1 MSLSESGWN
10 TYDAPGLNR
19 WQNNANGSTVAKMQH
34 KYWVTK
40 QQVCK
45 KLGKKDDEFIVAS
58 DAELDAKLEL
68 FKSIRGSCQHL
79 QRIVNKYDEKVYNLA
94 YEENQMGLF
103 LKRSG
108 NKDQTK
114 AGEMMQILGSCMA
127 QSGQERIGLRT
138 PLARLHQEI
147 ETFCLRAVEDTQGD
161 VKRMENARTDYRAAL
176 NWMKDISQELDPDT
190 NSQLDKFKNVQTKV
204 KKSKQQ
210 FDHHKLICLQ
220 KVDLLAAARCNM
232 FSHVLIFY
240 QQSLQRFAESVAAS
254 FEHATKDFKQYQH
267 YDFKMIKELRTNS
280 VKSTS
285 KADDNSNDS
294 SSYTELG
301 IEATP
306 DQIEETNESALLSLL
321 DGSDSFGNFLSNP
334 YESNQE
340 EKDSELKRYGTGDEF
355 LPSQLLSDLLSGSTA
370 PVNTTAKK
378 SDSSSNWADIF
389 ADLDPL
395 NDPRLSSKLD
405 PLDLL

>member
-19 WQNNANGSTVAKMQH
+19 WQNNSNGSTVAKMQH

-79 QRIVNKYDEKVYNLA
+79 QRIVNKYDEKIYNLA

-103 LKRSG
+103 LRKSG
-108 NKDQTK
+108 NSDQTK

-127 QSGQERIGLRT
+127 QSGQERLGLRI

-147 ETFCLRAVEDTQGD
+147 ETFCLRAVEDTRGD

-176 NWMKDISQELDPDT
+176 NWMKDVSQELDPDT

-210 FDHHKLICLQ
+210 FDHHKLVCLQ

-240 QQSLQRFAESVAAS
+240 QQSLQRFAETVAIS
-254 FEHATKDFKQYQH
+254 FENATKDFKQYQQ
-267 YDFKMIKELRTNS
+267 YDFKMIKELRTDS

-285 KADDNSNDS
+285 NPNDTSNNDS

-301 IEATP
+301 IEATC
-306 DQIEETNESALLSLL
+306 DQDEETNESALLSLF
-321 DGSDSFGNFLSNP
+321 DGSDGFGNFLSNP
-334 YESNQE
+334 YDSNKE
-340 EKDSELKRYGTGDEF
+340 ENNLDLKQYNTGDEF
-355 LPSQLLSDLLSGSTA
+355 LPSQLLSDLLSAGSAESTI
-370 PVNTTAKK
+370 KK
-378 SDSSSNWADIF
+378 SAGSSNWSDFF

-395 NDPRLSSKLD
+395 NDPGSTISKRQ